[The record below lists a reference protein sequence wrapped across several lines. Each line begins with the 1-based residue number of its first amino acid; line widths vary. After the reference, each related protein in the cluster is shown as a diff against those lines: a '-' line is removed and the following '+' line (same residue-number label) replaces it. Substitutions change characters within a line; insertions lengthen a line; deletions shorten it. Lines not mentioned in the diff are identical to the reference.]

1 MATGGPLE
9 SVTINNRR
17 FAVDG
22 EVNADIKLAGFL
34 NELKTN
40 GDGSPRLLKSIKTGK
55 VDKIPIVID
64 DSRGDLE
71 FIQETIDSTD
81 FVPCDITLCTGVVFS
96 GNMQITGDPV
106 ESTKE
111 ATMEITLEGTLKR
124 QGV

>member
-9 SVTINNRR
+9 SVTIDNRR

-22 EVNADIKLAGFL
+22 EVNADIKLAGFI
-34 NELKTN
+34 NELKAN
-40 GDGSPRLLKSIKTGK
+40 GDKTFRITKSVKPGK
-55 VDKIPIVID
+55 IDKIPIVIE

-71 FIQETIDSTD
+71 FIQDVIDSTE
-81 FVPCDITLCTGVVFS
+81 FVPCDVTLVTGVVFS
-96 GNMQITGDPV
+96 GNMQITGDPA